1 MLNEK
6 EKQKFSGPYDGL
18 PLNAKINTSI
28 TVGDA
33 DRAFLFSI
41 CPHQSVLQV
50 TMTTL
55 LAEFIRSLKAN
66 GIKSYDPE
74 RFKEALR
81 SVHVTLENTKR
92 KKVEEKI

>member
-1 MLNEK
+1 MPTEK
-6 EKQKFSGPYDGL
+6 EKPKFSGPYDAL
-18 PLNAKINTSI
+18 PASLKINTSI

-66 GIKSYDPE
+66 GIKSYDPD
-74 RFKEALR
+74 RLREALR
-81 SVHVTLENTKR
+81 SVHITIENKR
-92 KKVEEKI
+92 KKVEAAV